1 MATTK
6 KNDFKKIKDLSN
18 IIDPEH
24 GNTRVIKLWEYKG
37 KKFRFTFE
45 NTNGIPCGFDYK
57 HCVDV
62 FCATEDTW
70 KHLADKKDIL
80 GFAKYEIDCTSYYGN
95 AHLMRRRVQYFTEA
109 CIEYLKVLYN

>member
-18 IIDPEH
+18 IVDPEH
-24 GNTRVIKLWEYKG
+24 GNTRVATLWEYKG

-45 NTNGIPCGFDYK
+45 NSNGTPLGFDYK
-57 HCVDV
+57 HCIDV
-62 FCATEDTW
+62 FNVSEDTW

-80 GFAKYEIDCTSYYGN
+80 AFAKCEIDCTAYYGN
-95 AHLMRRRVQYFTEA
+95 SYTMGKASRDFTEA
-109 CIEYLKVLYN
+109 CIEYLKALYN